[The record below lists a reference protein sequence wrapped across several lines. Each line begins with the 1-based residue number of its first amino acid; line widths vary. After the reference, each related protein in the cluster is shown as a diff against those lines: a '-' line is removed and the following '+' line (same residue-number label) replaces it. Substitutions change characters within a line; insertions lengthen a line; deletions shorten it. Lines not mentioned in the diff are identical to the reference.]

1 MYKDIAYGAVAVA
14 AALAL
19 SGLGAGTGA
28 LATAGRAGHPA
39 GHAAASGTA
48 GTVPGAQLWVQR
60 YNGPANGDDRATA
73 VAVSPAGGRV
83 FVTGS
88 RDAPNGR
95 PNYATVAYNAA
106 TGAQQ
111 WVNMYNGPANRSDLP
126 ESMAVSPRGDRVF
139 VTGYS
144 DGGAYVGD
152 YATVAFNAATG
163 AQLWAKRYSN
173 GNYYAAATSVAVS
186 PSRRHWERTSRWT
199 R

>member
-126 ESMAVSPRGDRVF
+126 ESMAVSPRGDTVF
-139 VTGYS
+139 VLS
-144 DGGAYVGD
+144 
-152 YATVAFNAATG
+152 
-163 AQLWAKRYSN
+163 LI
-173 GNYYAAATSVAVS
+173 
-186 PSRRHWERTSRWT
+186 HI
-199 R
+199 